1 MPLPTAKQIAGIVW
15 AECGGIRE
23 SQTQVTSAR
32 TYEHR
37 LAIATVV
44 VNRVRQNLN
53 YNDGRGTARER
64 YPSGSALQNPD
75 VVEAWQETQLAA
87 EDGLQT
93 VRYILTSR
101 ETLEGAQFYCHVY
114 HPWHSARWRGTI
126 SEAQSVANYPAWDP
140 RRGQRRTVYLA
151 VHVNRRIRD
160 AVIRRTASAPASST
174 PR

>member
-23 SQTQVTSAR
+23 SQTQATSAR

-93 VRYILTSR
+93 VRYILTSN

-114 HPWHSARWRGTI
+114 QPWH
-126 SEAQSVANYPAWDP
+126 
-140 RRGQRRTVYLA
+140 RRGGGARSAKRSRSPIIRPGTRVA
-151 VHVNRRIRD
+151 VSD
-160 AVIRRTASAPASST
+160 GPST
-174 PR
+174 WPFT